1 MVEEQI
7 QEQVQAQEQV
17 QEKDKEIL
25 VWQKDTW
32 GSFGQHSNI
41 YTFVIDP
48 ESLQIKAIYE
58 LVTTRHEN
66 RDSSKN
72 YHRYTYAKLSE
83 IISKLQGKIIKRVHD
98 YKSSR
103 KREIS
108 VSYYLVTA
116 DGLKEIKA
124 EKSLRDNKGFFDRLE
139 LNDKIIIVR
148 KDSVEVIKK

>member
-1 MVEEQI
+1 MVEEQ
-7 QEQVQAQEQV
+7 EQVQVQEQE
-17 QEKDKEIL
+17 QDKELLI
-25 VWQKDTW
+25 WKRDTW

-48 ESLQIKAIYE
+48 ETSEIKAIYE
-58 LVTTRHEN
+58 LVTVRHEN

-83 IISKLQGKIIKRVHD
+83 IISKLNGKIIKSVHD

-103 KREIS
+103 KRVIS
-108 VSYYLVTA
+108 VSYYLVTSE
-116 DGLKEIKA
+116 GLKEIKA
-124 EKSLRDNKGFFDRLE
+124 EKSLKDNKGFFDKIE
-139 LNDKIIIVR
+139 LDDKVVIVR